1 MNIKLS
7 KIASLL
13 SLDLKGPDTTI
24 RNLTI
29 DSRKIKNGDF
39 FVAIKG
45 KKHDGHDFIQQAI
58 DNGASAILC
67 NDRFDGSKIR
77 IPYIVCQDTLHSLG
91 EFAAGYRKIIGSPF
105 TIGITGTNGKTT
117 VTKLTTE
124 ILKQRFSV
132 STTLGNY
139 NNDIGLPLSI
149 LKSPEENYQKCI
161 YELGASKK
169 NDISYLVNICEPNMT
184 TLLNVSEAHME
195 SFGSFENLIKTKEEI
210 FSHANTNQV
219 VLNKDDKH
227 FARWKKMNT
236 RKKITTLSI
245 SSDADY
251 FFEKTDDDFFY
262 ISTPKGKFELSKK
275 NSSGILAINL
285 LFSISL
291 AMEAGA
297 SIQSVK
303 DGINTFSGV
312 EGRFFSYVSSN
323 KSIVIDDSYNA
334 NPESMK
340 SSLTQLKNFEKNK
353 IFIMGD
359 MGELG
364 ERSLDHHLSVFKLAK
379 DIDVK
384 LLLYMGKYKNEAKSI
399 FGDACKTFDDIIKLI
414 AYAQSVS
421 DESTVV
427 LIKASRFMNFDIIA
441 EGLK

>member
-13 SLDLKGPDTTI
+13 SLDIKGPDTTI
-24 RNLTI
+24 RNLSI
-29 DSRKIKNGDF
+29 DSREIKNGDF
-39 FVAIKG
+39 FVAIEG
-45 KKHDGHDFIQQAI
+45 KKHDGHDYIQQAI

-67 NDRFDGSKIR
+67 NDRFDRSKIR

-117 VTKLTTE
+117 VTKLTAE

-132 STTLGNY
+132 STTLRNY

-149 LKSPEENYQKCI
+149 LKSTEENYQKCV

-169 NDISYLVNICEPNMT
+169 NDISYLVNICKPNMT

-195 SFGSFENLIKTKEEI
+195 SFGSFETLIKTKEEI
-210 FSHANTNQV
+210 FSHTNTDQV
-219 VLNKDDKH
+219 VLNKDDKY
-227 FARWKKMNT
+227 FAKWKKMNAQ
-236 RKKITTLSI
+236 KKITTLSI
-245 SSDADY
+245 SSYADY
-251 FFEKTDDDFFY
+251 FFEKIDDDFFY

-312 EGRFFSYVSSN
+312 QGRFFSYVSSN
-323 KSIVIDDSYNA
+323 KSLVIDDSYNA

-340 SSLTQLKNFEKNK
+340 SSLNQLKNFKKNK

-384 LLLYMGKYKNEAKSI
+384 HLLYMGKYKNEAKSI

-414 AYAQSVS
+414 DYARSVS

>member
-13 SLDLKGPDTTI
+13 SLDLNGPDTDI
-24 RNLTI
+24 CNFTI
-29 DSRKIKNGDF
+29 DSREVKTGDF
-39 FVAIKG
+39 FVAIEG
-45 KKHDGHDFIQQAI
+45 KNYDGHDYIQESI
-58 DNGASAILC
+58 DNGALAILC
-67 NDRFDGSKIR
+67 NERFDTSKITV
-77 IPYIVCQDTLHSLG
+77 PYIICQDTLKSLG
-91 EFAAGYRKIIGSPF
+91 VLATGYKSIIGSPF

-117 VTKLTTE
+117 VTQLTTE
-124 ILKQRFSV
+124 ILKQCFSV

-149 LKSPEENYQKCI
+149 LKSPKENYQRCI

-169 NDISYLVNICEPNMT
+169 DDISYLVNICEPDMT

-195 SFGSFENLIKTKEEI
+195 SFGSFENLMRTKEEI
-210 FSHANTNQV
+210 FSHTNTSQV
-219 VLNKDDKH
+219 VLNKDDKN
-227 FARWKKMNT
+227 FARWEEMNKH
-236 RKKITTLSI
+236 KKITTISI

-251 FFEKTDDDFFY
+251 FIEKIDDDVLY

-275 NSSGILAINL
+275 NCSGILAINL
-285 LFSISL
+285 LFSIALS
-291 AMEAGA
+291 MEAGA
-297 SIQSVK
+297 DIQYVT
-303 DGINTFSGV
+303 DGIDNFSGV
-312 EGRFFSYVSSN
+312 KGRFYSYISSN

-340 SSLTQLKNFEKNK
+340 SSLNQLKNFKENK

-364 ERSLDHHLSVFKLAK
+364 DKSLDHHLSVFKLAK

-384 LLLYMGKYKNEAKSI
+384 YLLYMGKYKNEAKSI
-399 FGDACKTFDDIIKLI
+399 FGDSCRTFDDIIKLI
-414 AYAQSVS
+414 GYARSIS

-441 EGLK
+441 KGLK

>member
-13 SLDLKGPDTTI
+13 SRELKGPDTEI
-24 RNLTI
+24 CNLTI
-29 DSRKIKNGDF
+29 DSREVKSGDI
-39 FVAIKG
+39 FVAIEGQKY
-45 KKHDGHDFIQQAI
+45 DGHDYIQAAI
-58 DNGASAILC
+58 DNGAMAILC
-67 NDRFDGSKIR
+67 NERFDTSKITV
-77 IPYIVCQDTLHSLG
+77 PYIVCQDTLKSLG
-91 EFAAGYRKIIGSPF
+91 VLATGYKSIIGRPF

-117 VTKLTTE
+117 VTQLTTE
-124 ILKQRFSV
+124 ILKQSFSV

-149 LKSPEENYQKCI
+149 LKSPEENYQRCV

-169 NDISYLVNICEPNMT
+169 DDISSLINICEPDMT

-195 SFGSFENLIKTKEEI
+195 SFGSFENLMKTKEEI
-210 FSHANTNQV
+210 FSHTNTGQV
-219 VLNKDDKH
+219 VLNKDDRH
-227 FARWKKMNT
+227 FARWKEMNKH
-236 RKKITTLSI
+236 KKITTIST

-251 FFEKTDDDFFY
+251 FFEKIDDEYFY

-275 NSSGILAINL
+275 NCLGILAINL
-285 LFSISL
+285 LFSTALS
-291 AMEAGA
+291 MEAGA
-297 SIQSVK
+297 DIQCVTV
-303 DGINTFSGV
+303 GIDNFSGV
-312 EGRFFSYVSSN
+312 KGRFYSYISSN

-340 SSLTQLKNFEKNK
+340 SSLNQLKNFKESK

-364 ERSLDHHLSVFKLAK
+364 DKSLEHHLSVFKLAR
-379 DIDVK
+379 DIDIK
-384 LLLYMGKYKNEAKSI
+384 YLLYMGKYKNEAKSI
-399 FGDACKTFDDIIKLI
+399 FGDSCRTFDDIIKLI
-414 AYAQSVS
+414 DYAQSIS

-427 LIKASRFMNFDIIA
+427 LIKASRFMNFDVIA

>member
-13 SLDLKGPDTTI
+13 SCDLNGPDREI
-24 RNLTI
+24 CNVTI
-29 DSRKIKNGDF
+29 DSREVKTGDL
-39 FVAIKG
+39 FVALEG
-45 KKHDGHDFIQQAI
+45 KKHDGHDYIQESI
-58 DNGASAILC
+58 DNGALAILC
-67 NDRFDGSKIR
+67 NEKFDTSKIT
-77 IPYIVCQDTLHSLG
+77 IPYIVCQDTLKSLG
-91 EFAAGYRKIIGSPF
+91 VLATGYKSILGSPF

-117 VTKLTTE
+117 VTQLTTE
-124 ILKQRFSV
+124 ILNQCFSV

-149 LKSPEENYQKCI
+149 LKSPKENYQRCI

-169 NDISYLVNICEPNMT
+169 DDISYLVNICEPNMT

-195 SFGSFENLIKTKEEI
+195 SFGSFETLMNTKEEI
-210 FSHANTNQV
+210 FSHSNTDQV

-227 FARWKKMNT
+227 FARWENMNKQ
-236 RKKITTLSI
+236 KKITTISI
-245 SSDADY
+245 SSIADY
-251 FFEKTDDDFFY
+251 YFEDIDDEFFY

-275 NSSGILAINL
+275 NSLKVLAINL
-285 LFSISL
+285 LFSIAL

-297 SIQSVK
+297 NIQSVK
-303 DGINTFSGV
+303 DGIKKFSGV
-312 EGRFFSYVSSN
+312 QGRFYSYVSSS
-323 KSIVIDDSYNA
+323 KSLVIDDSYNA

-340 SSLTQLKNFEKNK
+340 SSLNQLRNINKNK
-353 IFIMGD
+353 VFIMGD

-364 ERSLDHHLSVFKLAK
+364 ERSLEHHLSVFRLAK

-384 LLLYMGKYKNEAKSI
+384 HLLYMGKYKNEAKSI
-399 FGDACKTFDDIIKLI
+399 FGDGCRTFDDIMKLI
-414 AYAQSVS
+414 DYARSVS

-441 EGLK
+441 KGLK